1 MYPKSWKSCLDRSI
15 VCLEY
20 IFESSA
26 EESIFFHA
34 QSNLTEAIPD
44 VERAIIAL
52 RARSVGLKQWC
63 IIDVALQLF
72 KWWTRVAI
80 VAPDLHGCKLS
91 TEADTLLADALP
103 PLILSGT
110 EPSRQPDI
118 NSFFCFFNFLFS
130 SLFSNHRFR
139 MEQGIS
145 PLFWG
150 KFLLIS
156 MKVFFFFFFFLLVR
170 RKKEGDGRFKVV
182 SKELKFFFYANW
194 RLKSFNSTLK
204 D

>member
-1 MYPKSWKSCLDRSI
+1 MVWCIVIRNHEKKLHLFRERRCILNLGNLVWIDRSFERI
-15 VCLEY
+15 CLEY

-118 NSFFCFFNFLFS
+118 NSFFCFFNFLFFFFFFEPS
-130 SLFSNHRFR
+130 ISNGARYL
-139 MEQGIS
+139 S
-145 PLFWG
+145 P
-150 KFLLIS
+150 FLGQIIINIYEG
-156 MKVFFFFFFFLLVR
+156 FFFFFFFAC
-170 RKKEGDGRFKVV
+170 
-182 SKELKFFFYANW
+182 SKEEGRRWKI
-194 RLKSFNSTLK
+194 
-204 D
+204 

>member
-145 PLFWG
+145 PP
-150 KFLLIS
+150 FLGQIIINIYEG
-156 MKVFFFFFFFLLVR
+156 FFFFFFAC
-170 RKKEGDGRFKVV
+170 
-182 SKELKFFFYANW
+182 SKEEERRWKI
-194 RLKSFNSTLK
+194 
-204 D
+204 